1 MVFVRSLR
9 ACLLLL
15 LLLAMQ
21 TVLAQPIAGPGY
33 QLRAIDGDNDL
44 GAHFAVVGAP
54 GLNAVGFFYVADQ
67 ARMITSICTGL
78 TCSGASA
85 PGFTALD
92 RGRHVS
98 AAIRSGLGNR
108 PFAAYYD
115 ASNGDLIGLDCQT
128 AECSSG
134 IERVLE
140 SVGNIGQDTAVAID
154 PATGLPLIAY
164 YDVDNGDL
172 RLYRCATA
180 ICDSGA
186 SGLVNGTNDR
196 GHNVSMVF
204 AGSTLWLGYEDR
216 TSGDLVLAR
225 TSTPYTVFTFFSFTG
240 GVEPALSA
248 DASGFLDMVW
258 RETSGNSLQ
267 RLQCLNSTCAS
278 ANQSTLA
285 GAGQGYR
292 PSATRLPSGNLL
304 VSHFEPA
311 SGTLRGTL
319 CPDLACATPQA
330 LIFDSSPALTGKSV
344 MRTTS
349 SGLPLVFYQDL
360 SRADVRSSQ
369 CTTAAC
375 SAFTRR
381 VALNGLP
388 VSGARLALRPDGRA
402 VVAYIRERRPWLARC
417 SDALCSSLTRTVLP
431 GFNSDTRPAVKVRPN
446 DRPVAYYSH
455 VGGSE
460 LFDCSDAN
468 CGAGNSRAVSGS
480 GNSTSDVIEM
490 ALRTDGRP
498 VLLYAV
504 SNLNDVYL
512 FDCADADCTSGTQ
525 HLLVDEPTGNGTFL
539 WNYAI
544 IVGPGDRPI
553 VMYGLVS
560 NSASALRYLRCNDS
574 ACNTATVG
582 SVGSSTTFFAT
593 PLALRSDGRPV
604 FLEQGPNNL
613 AICDNADCTGLARF
627 PIGIGGISRSL
638 ALLSGDRPV
647 FEVGSSGFGGL
658 SWCDDASCSSAQ
670 SRLLLSD
677 ANAQS
682 SYQGSL
688 ALNAAGDA
696 PVAFEESSLA
706 DVVLAVPLPDALFQN
721 GFE

>member
-1 MVFVRSLR
+1 MALARSLR

-15 LLLAMQ
+15 LPLAMPV
-21 TVLAQPIAGPGY
+21 VLAQPVAGPGY

-44 GAHFAVVGAP
+44 GEHFAIAGAP

-67 ARMITSICTGL
+67 GRLITSTCAGL
-78 TCSGASA
+78 TCNGANA
-85 PGFTALD
+85 PGFTGLD

-115 ASNGDLIGLDCQT
+115 ASNGDLIGLDCQN
-128 AECSSG
+128 ADCSFG
-134 IERVLE
+134 IERVLD
-140 SVGNIGQDTAVAID
+140 SVGNVGQDTAVAID
-154 PATGLPLIAY
+154 PVTGLPLIAY

-180 ICDSGA
+180 ICDSGV
-186 SGLVNGTNDR
+186 SGLVNSTNDR

-216 TSGDLVLAR
+216 TTGDLVLAR
-225 TSTPYTVFTFFSFTG
+225 TTTPYTVFAFFGQTG

-267 RLQCLNSTCAS
+267 RLQCLNSSCTSAS
-278 ANQSTLA
+278 QSTLA

-304 VSHFEPA
+304 VSHFAPG
-311 SGTLRGTL
+311 SGTLLGSL
-319 CPDLACATPQA
+319 CPDPACASPQA
-330 LIFDSSPALTGKSV
+330 LVFDSAAALTGKSV

-349 SGLPLVFYQDL
+349 GLPLVFYQDL
-360 SRADVRSSQ
+360 ARADVRSSQ

-388 VSGARLALRPDGRA
+388 VNGARIALRPDGRA
-402 VVAYIRERRPWLARC
+402 MIAYIRERRPWLAHC
-417 SDALCSSLTRTVLP
+417 NDALCSSLTRTVLP
-431 GFNSDTRPAVKVRPN
+431 GLNSDTRPAVAVRPN
-446 DRPVAYYSH
+446 GRPFGYYSS

-460 LFDCSDAN
+460 AYDCADAL
-468 CGAGNSRAVSGS
+468 CALGSSRAVSGS
-480 GNSTSDVIEM
+480 GNSTGDVLEI

-512 FDCADADCTSGTQ
+512 FDCADGDCSSGTA

-553 VMYGLVS
+553 VMYALGS
-560 NSASALRYLRCNDS
+560 NSGPALRYVRCNDS
-574 ACNTATVG
+574 ACNAATLSTVG
-582 SVGSSTTFFAT
+582 SSATFFAT
-593 PLALRSDGRPV
+593 PLALRSDARPV

-627 PIGIGGISRSL
+627 PIGFGGISRSL

-647 FEVGSSGFGGL
+647 FEVGSVGFGGL
-658 SWCDDASCSSAQ
+658 NWCDDASCSTAQ

-677 ANAQS
+677 GNAQS

-688 ALNAAGDA
+688 ALNAAGA
-696 PVAFEESSLA
+696 AFVAFEESSLA
-706 DVVLAVPLPDALFQN
+706 DVLLAVPLPDAVFKN